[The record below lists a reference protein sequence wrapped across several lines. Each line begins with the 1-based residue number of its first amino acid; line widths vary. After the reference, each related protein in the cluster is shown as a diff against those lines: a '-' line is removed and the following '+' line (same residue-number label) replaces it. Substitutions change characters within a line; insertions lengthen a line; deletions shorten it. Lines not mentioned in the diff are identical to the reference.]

1 MAQLRLE
8 AMILV
13 FVLLGDGALAAAG
26 AQDGDGDGVS
36 AVEDCDDADPTV
48 HPGAV
53 EGCDGVDQD
62 CDGEID
68 EDAGPVWFLDAD
80 GDGWGDWNQ
89 SVQACAAVAVPGPVT
104 DRAGDCDDSDGA
116 VGPHATEVPANGIDE
131 DCDGVDGPAVVA
143 ATSPEP

>member
-26 AQDGDGDGVS
+26 THDGDGDGVW

-53 EGCDGVDQD
+53 EACDGVDQD
-62 CDGEID
+62 CDGEVD
-68 EDAGPVWFLDAD
+68 EDAGQTWFLDAD
-80 GDGWGDWNQ
+80 GDGWGDWAQ
-89 SVQACAAVAVPGPVT
+89 RVQACTGAALPGPVT
-104 DRAGDCDDSDGA
+104 DRAGDCDDTDA
-116 VGPHATEVPANGIDE
+116 TVGPHAREIPANGVDE
-131 DCDGVDGPAVVA
+131 DCDGEDAPAVLA
-143 ATSPEP
+143 ATEAAD